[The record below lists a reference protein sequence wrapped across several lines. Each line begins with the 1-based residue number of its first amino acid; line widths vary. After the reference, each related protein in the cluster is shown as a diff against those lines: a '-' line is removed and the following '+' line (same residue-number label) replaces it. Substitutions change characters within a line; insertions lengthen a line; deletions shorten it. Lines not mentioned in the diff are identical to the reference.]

1 MAGPKC
7 SYLDKGGSK
16 VLLTLNSNSYDPHTI
31 LRTPPLPRLD
41 HTTQGTYPA
50 SSCVTSSAVRHR
62 CYCTNFLIE
71 GREAHKGKMTFS
83 RPCSLERARAAPS
96 LMHPVLHPLP
106 PGLSAPTLGLWG
118 SSESQFFGHSVWNPI
133 GPSQCVALGLA
144 LQLYFHPWRSWQPP
158 KEVWKP
164 RFPVEETVI

>member
-16 VLLTLNSNSYDPHTI
+16 VLLTLSSNSYDPHTI

-118 SSESQFFGHSVWNPI
+118 SSESQSLATVFGTLLAQANAWPWAWHCSSTSTLGAHGNPLRRF
-133 GPSQCVALGLA
+133 GSPVF
-144 LQLYFHPWRSWQPP
+144 QL
-158 KEVWKP
+158 KKL
-164 RFPVEETVI
+164 